1 LGQEID
7 QYRFTE
13 SDFEAFDARLSEETT
28 RLREWF
34 ERGRF
39 ASGPK
44 TAGFELEAWLIDPE
58 LHPAPV
64 NEAFMQAMA
73 SDLIAPELA
82 RFNVEL
88 NNLPQPLEG
97 RGLARLEQDM
107 HAHWRH
113 CQETA
118 GTLDA
123 RLLMIGILPTLK
135 PGELTLRNMSP
146 LNRYRALNQQVMRQ
160 REGRRLE
167 LDIAGREHLRMKQR
181 SVMLESAA
189 TSFQVHL
196 KVPLE
201 ESVRLFNASII
212 ASAPMVAAS
221 ANSPYLFG
229 RDLWDETRIPLF
241 EQAVEVGGYE
251 GAARGPLRRVTFG
264 SGYVHESLMECF
276 QENLDHYPVLLPH
289 LLDEPAEELPHLR
302 LQNGTLWRWNRP
314 LIGFETDGTPHLRI
328 EHRVVPGGPTIT
340 DSVANAAFYYG
351 LAQGL
356 ALAETPPERHFEF
369 AAARDNFYAAAQ
381 RGLETQLQWI
391 DGSRQSAK
399 QLILDTLLPLAG
411 TGLKALGVERRVAE
425 RYLGIIRERVAA
437 ARTGTAWQRAFI
449 ARHGPDFFAMTRAY
463 AERQDSGEP
472 VHEWDH

>member
-13 SDFEAFDARLSEETT
+13 DDFNTYGQRLGQETELLARWFDS
-28 RLREWF
+28 
-34 ERGRF
+34 GRF
-39 ASGPK
+39 ATGPK
-44 TAGFELEAWLIDPE
+44 TAGFELEAWLIDPQ

-64 NEAFMQAMA
+64 NESFMQAMA

-88 NNLPQPLEG
+88 NNLPQPLDG
-97 RGLARLEQDM
+97 RGLERLERDM
-107 HAHWRH
+107 RGHWHR
-113 CQETA
+113 CQRTA
-118 GTLDA
+118 ADLDA

-135 PGELTLRNMSP
+135 PGDLTLRNMSP

-196 KVPLE
+196 KVPLGE
-201 ESVRLFNASII
+201 ATRLFNASII
-212 ASAPMVAAS
+212 ASAPLVAAS

-264 SGYVHESLMECF
+264 SGYVQESLMECF
-276 QENLDHYPVLLPH
+276 RENLDHYPVLLPH
-289 LLDEPAEELPHLR
+289 LLEEPTDQLPHLR
-302 LQNGTLWRWNRP
+302 LQNGTIWRWNRP
-314 LIGFETDGTPHLRI
+314 LIGFESDGTPHLRI
-328 EHRVVPGGPTIT
+328 EHRVIPGGPTIT

-356 ALAETPPERHFEF
+356 ALAEIPPERDFEF
-369 AAARDNFYAAAQ
+369 ATARDNFYAAAQ
-381 RGLETQLQWI
+381 RGLEAQLRWI
-391 DGSRQSAK
+391 DGTRGNAQ
-399 QLILDTLLPLAG
+399 QLILDVLLPIAAAG
-411 TGLKALGVERRVAE
+411 LRELRVERAVAE

-437 ARTGTAWQRAFI
+437 GRTGTAWQRAFI
-449 ARHGPDFFAMTRAY
+449 ARQGPDFFAMTRAY

-472 VHEWDH
+472 VHQWDF

>member
-1 LGQEID
+1 MGQEID
-7 QYRFTE
+7 HYRFSK
-13 SDFEAFDARLSEETT
+13 SDFATFAQRLAEETAI
-28 RLREWF
+28 LAAWF
-34 ERGRF
+34 EEDRF
-39 ASGPK
+39 DQGPK
-44 TAGFELEAWLIDPE
+44 TAGFELEAWLVDPE

-64 NEAFMQAMA
+64 NEAFIKALD
-73 SDLIAPELA
+73 SDLVALELA

-88 NNLPQPLEG
+88 NNFPRPLRDG
-97 RGLARLEQDM
+97 GLQQLEQDM
-107 HAHWRH
+107 RAHWAR
-113 CQETA
+113 CQEVA
-118 GTLDA
+118 GELDA

-146 LNRYRALNQQVMRQ
+146 LNRYRALNEQVMRQ

-167 LDIAGREHLRMKQR
+167 LDISGKEHLRMKQR

-196 KVPLE
+196 KLPQG

-212 ASAPMVAAS
+212 ASAPLVASS

-264 SGYVHESLMECF
+264 SGYVQKSLMECF
-276 QENLDHYPVLLPH
+276 QENLDHYPVLLPR
-289 LLDEPAEELPHLR
+289 LQDEPPEQLAHLR
-302 LQNGTLWRWNRP
+302 LQNGTIWRWNRP
-314 LIGFETDGTPHLRI
+314 LIGFEADGTPHLRI
-328 EHRVVPGGPTIT
+328 EHRVVPGGPTII
-340 DSVANAAFYYG
+340 DSLANAAFYYG

-356 ALAETPPERHFEF
+356 ALAEVPPERLFEF

-381 RGLETQLQWI
+381 RGLDAQLHWI
-391 DGSRQSAK
+391 DGTRSGAR
-399 QLILDTLLPLAG
+399 QLILETLLPLAG
-411 TGLKALGVERRVAE
+411 DGLRKLGVEPLVAK
-425 RYLGIIRERVAA
+425 RYLGIIEQRVSST
-437 ARTGTAWQRAFI
+437 RTGTAWQRRFVAL
-449 ARHGPDFFAMTRAY
+449 HGRDLVAMTRAY
-463 AERQDSGEP
+463 AERQDSGAP